1 MFDQYTTLILYAP
14 KRKKRVLL
22 STMHHDNHVDKDTG
36 KPDIILSYNSTKGAA
51 DTVDQLCHFYSEQR
65 KSKKWAV
72 AYFMNTINLAR
83 INAFICFLHAYPEW
97 NSGKLNRCRLYL

>member
-1 MFDQYTTLILYAP
+1 
-14 KRKKRVLL
+14 
-22 STMHHDNHVDKDTG
+22 MHHDNHVDKETG

-83 INAFICFLHAYPEW
+83 INALICFLHAYPEW
-97 NSGKLNRCRLYL
+97 NSGKLNRCRLYP